1 MKRKMIR
8 RCWAGGLLA
17 AAVFLQGCGGIN
29 PETETAGTKQEA
41 VGTEQET
48 VSTEW
53 ETENRETAGKS
64 SADVEA
70 FRGIDPEKEYRI
82 LVTTPVSSYSPVEIP
97 EEQSGKITELCA
109 GLKWEKTEER
119 NPLDGQWAASALSVK
134 FLEEGGG
141 CQSLTVTEN
150 QMFLT
155 GDAENFFR
163 ITEGRFPYEE
173 LKQAMEEGW
182 KKNK

>member
-29 PETETAGTKQEA
+29 PETETIGTKQEA
-41 VGTEQET
+41 ASTEWET
-48 VSTEW
+48 VSTER
-53 ETENRETAGKS
+53 ETENRETVGES
-64 SADVEA
+64 SAASEM

-82 LVTTPVSSYSPVEIP
+82 LVTTPISSYSPVEIT
-97 EEQSGKITELCA
+97 EEQSRKITELCA

-155 GDAENFFR
+155 GDAETFFR
-163 ITEGRFPYEE
+163 IIEGRFPYEE